1 MKLTRHNGRAG
12 KHGAYN
18 PKHND
23 RDFELGN
30 SEHID
35 EERAR
40 QNIYWD
46 CYQGFR
52 TQDFL
57 GEDGKPKLSF
67 EKIEQIYYRENY
79 GDYVDAQNERN
90 EQNRHTE
97 RNRTVED
104 VLKNTKTCPEE
115 TVYQIGNID
124 ASVTGETLCKVSVE
138 LMQQIEEKF
147 GEQVHIIDWAL
158 HLDEAT
164 PHIHERH
171 VFDCDN
177 SYGEKCPQ
185 QEKALEMLG
194 FQLPDPDKKKGR
206 NNNRK
211 MSFDA
216 ECRKMFFEIC
226 DKYGLQLD
234 KNPEYGGR
242 DYLEKQDFIIENQK
256 RKMETQEQALEQISM
271 KLEDAEALV
280 DEIAENA
287 YQKACEVVTEVVS
300 EETRKKDIEAVSE
313 YRNWYNKPERKVT
326 PDQRKLANKILEHV
340 EIKLNG
346 LAKKILKK
354 VQEVLQSPAVKEQSQ
369 NEIKE
374 HAKKS
379 LREHIKI
386 MKQKSAEQDKD
397 RKSTDLPNN
406 KQQNIGIE

>member
-23 RDFELGN
+23 RDFEVGN
-30 SEHID
+30 SDHID
-35 EERAR
+35 GERAR

-46 CYQGFR
+46 CFQGFR

-67 EKIEQIYYRENY
+67 EKIEQIYYQQNY

-90 EQNRHTE
+90 ERSRHTE
-97 RNRTVED
+97 RNRTVDD

-138 LMQQIEEKF
+138 LMQQIDEKY
-147 GEQVHIIDWAL
+147 GKHVHILDWAL

-171 VFDCDN
+171 VFDCEN
-177 SYGEKCPQ
+177 SYGEICPQ
-185 QEKALEMLG
+185 QENALEKLG
-194 FQLPDPDKKKGR
+194 FDLPNPEKKKSR

-216 ECRKMFFEIC
+216 ECRRMFFEIC
-226 DKYGLQLD
+226 EKYGLQLD

-242 DYLEKQDFIIENQK
+242 EYLEKQDFIIENQK
-256 RKMETQEQALEQISM
+256 RKMEAQEQALEQISM

-280 DEIAENA
+280 DEIAEDA
-287 YQKACEVVTEVVS
+287 YQKACEVVTESVT
-300 EETRKKDIEAVSE
+300 EETRKQDIEAVTE
-313 YRNWYNKPERKVT
+313 YKNWYNKPERKCK
-326 PDQRKLANKILEHV
+326 PEQRDLANKILGHV
-340 EIKLNG
+340 ETKLEG

-354 VQEVLQSPAVKEQSQ
+354 VQDILQSPEVKVQ
-369 NEIKE
+369 NQNKVKE
-374 HAKKS
+374 HARLSLKEHLAQMKK
-379 LREHIKI
+379 
-386 MKQKSAEQDKD
+386 KSAEQDAV
-397 RKSTDLPNN
+397 RKQTEPP
-406 KQQNIGIE
+406 KKKRKNIGIE

>member
-1 MKLTRHNGRAG
+1 
-12 KHGAYN
+12 
-18 PKHND
+18 
-23 RDFELGN
+23 
-30 SEHID
+30 
-35 EERAR
+35 
-40 QNIYWD
+40 
-46 CYQGFR
+46 
-52 TQDFL
+52 
-57 GEDGKPKLSF
+57 
-67 EKIEQIYYRENY
+67 
-79 GDYVDAQNERN
+79 
-90 EQNRHTE
+90 
-97 RNRTVED
+97 
-104 VLKNTKTCPEE
+104 
-115 TVYQIGNID
+115 
-124 ASVTGETLCKVSVE
+124 VE

-287 YQKACEVVTEVVS
+287 YQKACEIVTEVVS

-340 EIKLNG
+340 ETKLNG

-374 HAKKS
+374 HAKRS
-379 LREHIKI
+379 LREHIKL

-397 RKSTDLPNN
+397 RKSTDLPKN

>member
-1 MKLTRHNGRAG
+1 
-12 KHGAYN
+12 
-18 PKHND
+18 
-23 RDFELGN
+23 
-30 SEHID
+30 
-35 EERAR
+35 
-40 QNIYWD
+40 
-46 CYQGFR
+46 
-52 TQDFL
+52 
-57 GEDGKPKLSF
+57 
-67 EKIEQIYYRENY
+67 
-79 GDYVDAQNERN
+79 
-90 EQNRHTE
+90 
-97 RNRTVED
+97 
-104 VLKNTKTCPEE
+104 
-115 TVYQIGNID
+115 
-124 ASVTGETLCKVSVE
+124 
-138 LMQQIEEKF
+138 MQQIEEKF

-185 QEKALEMLG
+185 QEKALEILG
-194 FQLPDPDKKKGR
+194 FQLPDSDKKKGR

-313 YRNWYNKPERKVT
+313 YRDWYNKPERKVT

-340 EIKLNG
+340 ETKLNG

-354 VQEVLQSPAVKEQSQ
+354 VQEALQSPAVKEQNQ

-374 HAKKS
+374 HAKRS
-379 LREHIKI
+379 LREHIKL
-386 MKQKSAEQDKD
+386 MKQKSVEQDKD
-397 RKSTDLPNN
+397 RKLTDLPKN

>member
-23 RDFELGN
+23 RDFELEN

-57 GEDGKPKLSF
+57 GEDGKQKLSF

-97 RNRTVED
+97 RNRTVDD

-340 EIKLNG
+340 ETKLNG

-374 HAKKS
+374 HAKRS
-379 LREHIKI
+379 LREHIKL

-397 RKSTDLPNN
+397 RKSTDLPKN